1 MQPVR
6 LSKWRELVVLV
17 NVAPARGWTGA
28 DADGKLQGP
37 GWKYSQDLNPVLW
50 AGHCAG
56 GTGEGGSWQHR
67 GSTNSII
74 TTEASA
80 NPRQGLPSKP
90 RELLPDLPFCS
101 HTYQQENKD
110 AY

>member
-1 MQPVR
+1 M
-6 LSKWRELVVLV
+6 
-17 NVAPARGWTGA
+17 APARGWTGA

-37 GWKYSQDLNPVLW
+37 GWKYSQDLSLGLVTML
-50 AGHCAG
+50 
-56 GTGEGGSWQHR
+56 GTLEKVVP